1 MDQRLT
7 AIEQR
12 IHRLHDIIHVT
23 HDAIPSTQTTQTTRS
38 IDMYT
43 SSVVNPPV
51 TIKKFDRTSIKQL
64 QTEPLK
70 PQLST
75 IRPVTTYRFDFIDI
89 KPIHIQDG
97 NPFNV

>member
-1 MDQRLT
+1 
-7 AIEQR
+7 
-12 IHRLHDIIHVT
+12 
-23 HDAIPSTQTTQTTRS
+23 
-38 IDMYT
+38 MYT
-43 SSVVNPPV
+43 SSVANPPV